1 MQKKDL
7 VRVIILGLYSD
18 NEACATFRGEE
29 RKPKMSKVLRAFFLG
44 IREFRCPF
52 ATKID
57 TFAELDAYECG
68 VDGMHRLTLGRFR

>member
-7 VRVIILGLYSD
+7 ARVIILGLYSD

-29 RKPKMSKVLRAFFLG
+29 RKPKMFKLLKAFFLG
-44 IREFRCPF
+44 IREFRRPF

-68 VDGMHRLTLGRFR
+68 VAGMHRLTLGRFR

>member
-7 VRVIILGLYSD
+7 ARVIILGLYSD
-18 NEACATFRGEE
+18 NEACTTFRGEE

-44 IREFRCPF
+44 IREFRRPF

-68 VDGMHRLTLGRFR
+68 VAGMHRLTLGRFR